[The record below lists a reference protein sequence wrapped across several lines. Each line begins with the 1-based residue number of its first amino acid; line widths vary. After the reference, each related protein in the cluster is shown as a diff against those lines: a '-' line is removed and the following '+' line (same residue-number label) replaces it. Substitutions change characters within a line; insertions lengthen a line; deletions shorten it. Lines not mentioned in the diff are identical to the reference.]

1 MKSFPEVKNNSE
13 IKTGRIRIRKEDW
26 IFLIVLY
33 LGAVLFRAI
42 MAVLLRDG
50 PIVVIDEGLYTNI
63 ARSLAFD
70 GRIAFRR
77 QPVLYPYIF
86 YSLLLVPVYRLQ
98 ALCGGDIYHWVQVF
112 NAILICT
119 SIFPAWFFAVE
130 YTGDLKKGRT
140 VALLTALMPDM
151 IICAF
156 EMNESVLW
164 PLGLCTLLFAWRIL
178 SRKEIRWGILTGL
191 FTGLMYYTKPGA
203 VVTGAALLVMLLI
216 FRLKDA
222 DVRKSVFAGIG
233 ATLLTVA
240 FVYFV
245 YCVIFGN
252 DFTLIGLYKKQTS
265 DWEASHAVIA
275 VEGFVMMLIMTGI
288 GLAGVFMILPY
299 LRLKSYSDDQRKFIL
314 AATVGMLLLIGGT
327 AFFVTPYQW
336 SGDYLDIPFF
346 LRYSAMYTPAWI
358 VFTLAD
364 GPAPAPNTKKKPALG
379 KSFGASM
386 FIFMVLAVAAG
397 LFVTL
402 CGHKTSSES
411 LLAVSPF
418 IENGTQRSRIPG
430 ILFVVLVAVC
440 CLIPVRKFKFA
451 FDERMKKICVGC
463 LTVTLLFA
471 NVSAY
476 KANSIHITSGVEE
489 DSLALNRIVGNKT
502 ALGVVQKYYDN
513 IYSYWEDARLTYP
526 MHQVTC
532 EQMLV
537 SMEQTNGVYEPF
549 VPYDQA
555 PIVGSQM
562 TPETDLIILSQTIG
576 ERMEISDTASVAKT
590 PNGIYTLVYLKEGER
605 WLDTGIYGT
614 DVKGLDPGVNADIIV
629 YGGREGIMP
638 VTLKIKA
645 SRPGTEVTVSQGS
658 HVETFVVNSTDPEV
672 FSADFQAGTVR
683 ISANNQINILSYSTR

>member
-1 MKSFPEVKNNSE
+1 MKIFPTRNSNS
-13 IKTGRIRIRKEDW
+13 KPQAGRIRVRKEDW
-26 IFLIVLY
+26 TFLFLLY
-33 LGAVLFRAI
+33 IGAVIFRAI

-63 ARSLAFD
+63 ARSIAFD
-70 GRIAFRR
+70 GQIAFRR

-130 YTGDLKKGRT
+130 YTGDLKKSRT
-140 VALLTALMPDM
+140 VAFLTALMPDM

-164 PLGLCTLLFAWRIL
+164 PLGLCTLLFAWRVL
-178 SRKEIRWGILTGL
+178 SRKEVRWGILTGI

-203 VVTGAALLVMLLI
+203 VVMGAALLIMLLI

-233 ATLLTVA
+233 ATLLAVA

-265 DWEASHAVIA
+265 DWEPSHAIIA

-288 GLAGVFMILPY
+288 GLAGVFMFLPY
-299 LRLKSYSDDQRKFIL
+299 LRLKAFSDDQRKFIW
-314 AATVGMLLLIGGT
+314 ATTVGMLLLIGGT

-364 GPAPAPNTKKKPALG
+364 GVPVAGKDKKKPALG
-379 KSFGASM
+379 VSFGVTM
-386 FIFMVLAVAAG
+386 FLFTVLAVAAG
-397 LFVTL
+397 LFVAL

-411 LLAVSPF
+411 LLSVSPF
-418 IENGTQRSRIPG
+418 IENGPLRTRVPAI
-430 ILFVVLVAVC
+430 IFVVVIAVC
-440 CLIPVRKFKFA
+440 CLLPVRKFNEVLA
-451 FDERMKKICVGC
+451 TAENEAENTGISPNP
-463 LTVTLLFA
+463 T
-471 NVSAY
+471 S
-476 KANSIHITSGVEE
+476 NSFTISGI
-489 DSLALNRIVGNKT
+489 NGF
-502 ALGVVQKYYDN
+502 QQMN
-513 IYSYWEDARLTYP
+513 IYSIDGK
-526 MHQVTC
+526 
-532 EQMLV
+532 LV
-537 SMEQTNGVYEPF
+537 KREIIDCGQSIDISELPQGLYYVNVNKQNF
-549 VPYDQA
+549 K
-555 PIVGSQM
+555 
-562 TPETDLIILSQTIG
+562 LIKL
-576 ERMEISDTASVAKT
+576 
-590 PNGIYTLVYLKEGER
+590 
-605 WLDTGIYGT
+605 
-614 DVKGLDPGVNADIIV
+614 
-629 YGGREGIMP
+629 
-638 VTLKIKA
+638 
-645 SRPGTEVTVSQGS
+645 
-658 HVETFVVNSTDPEV
+658 
-672 FSADFQAGTVR
+672 
-683 ISANNQINILSYSTR
+683 

>member
-1 MKSFPEVKNNSE
+1 MKIFPTRNSNS
-13 IKTGRIRIRKEDW
+13 KPQAGRIRVRKEDW
-26 IFLIVLY
+26 TFLFLLY
-33 LGAVLFRAI
+33 IGAVIFRAI

-63 ARSLAFD
+63 ARSIAFD
-70 GRIAFRR
+70 GQIAFRR

-130 YTGDLKKGRT
+130 YTGDLKKSRT

-178 SRKEIRWGILTGL
+178 SRKEIRWGVLTGV

-203 VVTGAALLVMLLI
+203 VVMGAALLIMLLI

-233 ATLLTVA
+233 ATLLVVA

-265 DWEASHAVIA
+265 DWEPSHAVIA

-288 GLAGVFMILPY
+288 GLAGVFMFLPY
-299 LRLKSYSDDQRKFIL
+299 LRLKAFSDDQRKFIW
-314 AATVGMLLLIGGT
+314 ATTVGMLLLIGGT

-364 GPAPAPNTKKKPALG
+364 GVPVTGKDKKKPALG
-379 KSFGASM
+379 VSFGVTM
-386 FIFMVLAVAAG
+386 FLFTVLAVAAG
-397 LFVTL
+397 LFVAL

-411 LLAVSPF
+411 LLSVSPF
-418 IENGTQRSRIPG
+418 IENGPLRTRVPAI
-430 ILFVVLVAVC
+430 IFVVVIAVC
-440 CLIPVRKFKFA
+440 CLLPVRKFKFA
-451 FDERMKKICVGC
+451 FDDRMKKICVGC
-463 LTVTLLFA
+463 LTVTLLFT
-471 NVSAY
+471 NITGY
-476 KANSIHITSGVEE
+476 KANSIKITRGVEE
-489 DSLALNRIVGNKT
+489 DSLTLNRVVGDKT
-502 ALGVVQKYYDN
+502 VLGVVQKYYDN

-537 SMEQTNGVYEPF
+537 SMEETGGVYRPF

-555 PIVGSQM
+555 PIVGSKL
-562 TPETDLIILSQTIG
+562 TPETDMIILGQTIG
-576 ERMEISDTASVAKT
+576 ERMEISDLVSAAKT
-590 PNGIYTLVYLKEGER
+590 PNRLYTIVYLKDGVR
-605 WLDTGIYGT
+605 WLDTAIYGT
-614 DVKGLDPGVNADIIV
+614 DVNGLEAGARADIIV
-629 YGGREGIMP
+629 YGGREGVMP
-638 VTLKIKA
+638 VTLNIRA

-658 HVETFVVNSTDPEV
+658 HVETFPITSETETI
-672 FSADFQAGTVR
+672 SADFQAGTVT
-683 ISANNQINILSYSTR
+683 ITANNPIEILDYSTR

>member
-1 MKSFPEVKNNSE
+1 MKIFPTRNTNTSPKA
-13 IKTGRIRIRKEDW
+13 GRIRIRKEDW
-26 IFLIVLY
+26 TFLIFLY
-33 LGAVLFRAI
+33 LGAVIFRAI

-63 ARSLAFD
+63 ARSIAFD
-70 GRIAFRR
+70 GQIAFRR

-112 NAILICT
+112 NAMLICT
-119 SIFPAWFFAVE
+119 SIFPAWFLAVE

-164 PLGLCTLLFAWRIL
+164 PLGLCTLLFAWRVL
-178 SRKEIRWGILTGL
+178 SRKEIRWGVLTGL
-191 FTGLMYYTKPGA
+191 FAGLMYYTKPGA
-203 VVTGAALLVMLLI
+203 VVMGIALLLMLLLL
-216 FRLKDA
+216 RLKDA
-222 DVRKSVFAGIG
+222 DIRKSVFAGLG
-233 ATLLTVA
+233 AAVLMVA
-240 FVYFV
+240 FIYFV

-265 DWEASHAVIA
+265 DWEPSHAIIA
-275 VEGFVMMLIMTGI
+275 VEGFVMMVIMTGI
-288 GLAGVFMILPY
+288 GLAGVFMVLPY
-299 LRLKSYSDDQRKFIL
+299 LRLKAYSDNQHKFIL
-314 AATVGMLLLIGGT
+314 ATTVGMLLLIGGT

-364 GPAPAPNTKKKPALG
+364 GQPLAGKDKKKPALG
-379 KSFGASM
+379 KSFGVVM
-386 FIFMVLAVAAG
+386 FLFMVLAVIAG
-397 LFVTL
+397 LFVAL
-402 CGHKTSSES
+402 RGHKTSSES

-418 IENGTQRSRIPG
+418 VENGPLRTRVPAI
-430 ILFVVLVAVC
+430 IFIVLTAAC
-440 CLIPVRKFKFA
+440 CLIPVRQFRFA
-451 FDERMKKICVGC
+451 FDERMKKVCIGC
-463 LTVTLLFA
+463 LTVTLLFT
-471 NVSAY
+471 NITGY
-476 KANSIHITSGVEE
+476 KANSIKITSGVEE
-489 DSLALNRIVGNKT
+489 DSLVLNRVIGDETV
-502 ALGVVQKYYDN
+502 LGVVQKYYDN

-537 SMEQTNGVYEPF
+537 SMEETGGVYQPF

-555 PIVGSQM
+555 PIVGSRL
-562 TPETDLIILSQTIG
+562 TPETDKLVLGQTIG
-576 ERMEISDTASVAKT
+576 ARMEISDQVSAART
-590 PNGIYTLVYLKEGER
+590 PNGVYTIVYLKDGVR

-614 DVKGLDPGVNADIIV
+614 DVNGLEAGATADIIV
-629 YGGREGIMP
+629 YGGREGVMP

-658 HVETFVVNSTDPEV
+658 HVETFTLTSETETI
-672 FSADFQAGTVR
+672 SADFQAGTVR
-683 ISANNQINILSYSTR
+683 ISANAQIDILDYSTR